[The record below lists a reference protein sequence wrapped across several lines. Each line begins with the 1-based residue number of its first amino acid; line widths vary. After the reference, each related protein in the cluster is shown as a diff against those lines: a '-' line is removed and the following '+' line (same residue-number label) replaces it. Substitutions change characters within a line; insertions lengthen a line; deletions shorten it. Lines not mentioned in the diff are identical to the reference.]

1 MQRIAFNIDP
11 IAYVR
16 NTLLSTEPDP
26 LTAVVL
32 AEIGGAESIVCY
44 LRDDQ
49 RTVLGR
55 DVQLLKSIVKT
66 HLNVR
71 SNLTEANIRKLIALK
86 VDMITF
92 VAPGNVETIT
102 PQSLPVDTY
111 SAQLADYVNEL
122 RSNNILSSVLI
133 EPRISEIKLAGK
145 LELDYVELNT
155 KDLSAATDMESEM
168 DFLDN
173 LSGLALAGSKLGMG
187 INISGGIGYDNLREI
202 ASLDFVE
209 DIIIGEPILN
219 KAIYIGIE
227 AAIRDLN
234 TLI

>member
-1 MQRIAFNIDP
+1 MHRIAFNLDP

-16 NTLLSTEPDP
+16 NTLLTSEPDP
-26 LTAVVL
+26 LTAVIL

-49 RTVLGR
+49 RTVKER
-55 DVQLLKSIVKT
+55 DVQLLKYIVKT

-71 SNLTEANIRKLIALK
+71 CNLTEANVRKLIAMK
-86 VDMITF
+86 VDMLTF
-92 VAPGNVETIT
+92 VAPGDVHSIN
-102 PQSLPVDTY
+102 PKSLSLDTY
-111 SAQLADYVNEL
+111 SDQLADYVTEL

-133 EPRISEIKLAGK
+133 APSISEIKLAGK
-145 LELDYVELNT
+145 LEMDYIELNASS
-155 KDLSAATDMESEM
+155 LSEAQDMDTEI
-168 DFLDN
+168 DFLDK

-202 ASLDFVE
+202 ATLDFIE
-209 DIIIGEPILN
+209 DIIIGEPLLN

-234 TLI
+234 ALI

>member
-1 MQRIAFNIDP
+1 MHRIAFNLDP

-16 NTLLSTEPDP
+16 NTLLTTEPDP
-26 LTAVVL
+26 LTAVIL
-32 AEIGGAESIVCY
+32 SEIGGAESIVCY

-49 RTVLGR
+49 RTVRER
-55 DVQLLKSIVKT
+55 DVQLLKHIVKT

-92 VAPGNVETIT
+92 VAPGDVNSIN
-102 PQSLPVDTY
+102 PKSLSLDTY
-111 SAQLADYVNEL
+111 SGQLADYVTEL

-133 EPRISEIKLAGK
+133 EPDISEIKLAGK
-145 LELDYVELNT
+145 LELDYIELNA
-155 KDLSAATDMESEM
+155 DSLSGVQDMESEM

-173 LSGLALAGSKLGMG
+173 ISGLALAGSKLGMG

-202 ASLDFVE
+202 ASLDFIE
-209 DIIIGEPILN
+209 DIIIGEPVLN

-234 TLI
+234 ALI